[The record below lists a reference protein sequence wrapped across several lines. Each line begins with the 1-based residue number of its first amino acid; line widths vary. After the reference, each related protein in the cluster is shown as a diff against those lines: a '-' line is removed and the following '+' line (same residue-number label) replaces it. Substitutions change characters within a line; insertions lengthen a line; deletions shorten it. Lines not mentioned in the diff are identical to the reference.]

1 MTIRSSQPD
10 DEVVPAVTPSASGP
24 LNGYRCV
31 GYVMADTPVTRGYQ
45 IADIIRSGAINDV
58 THINYAFGNVTTD
71 LVCDITNPDGS
82 DEGIATGD
90 AHNDYMRLVSAED
103 SVDGVA
109 DTADQKLAGNFNQLL
124 KLKAL
129 YPDTK
134 VLISIGGWTWSDNF
148 SEAAATPESRERLVR
163 SCVDLYLKG
172 NLPVYGDHGGD
183 GVAAGLFDGV
193 DVDWEWPVSGGATTN
208 ARPEDKENFVA
219 LMVEFRAQ
227 LDAYGAET
235 GKTYDLSVFAPIGEN
250 TNHGWKEPAFFEAIS
265 WLNVQGYD
273 YTGSWAEL
281 SGHQGN
287 LWPDGE
293 TNGGVGLAPEMQGY
307 LDAGARHDQLNAGL
321 AAYGQGWKGVA
332 DGTQA
337 WQPSTGT
344 YVPRPYYE
352 IHDIGKEFYSPEL
365 GAAWR
370 WDEATGDWWS
380 LDTAASIKDK
390 VEFVVDQGYGGIMWW
405 DLSGDYK
412 NELGGTAGKTFRA
425 GKPRS

>member
-1 MTIRSSQPD
+1 MTTLSS
-10 DEVVPAVTPSASGP
+10 A

-45 IADIIRSGAINDV
+45 IADIIKTGAINDV
-58 THINYAFGNVTTD
+58 THINYAFGNVTKD
-71 LVCDITNPDGS
+71 LVCDITNADHSDGS
-82 DEGIATGD
+82 AVTGD
-90 AHNDYMRLVSAED
+90 AHNDYLRLVSAED

-129 YPDTK
+129 HPEVK
-134 VLISIGGWTWSDNF
+134 VLISLGGWTWSENF
-148 SEAAATPESRERLVR
+148 SAAAATPESRERLVR
-163 SCVDLYLKG
+163 SCLDLYLKG
-172 NLPVYGDHGGD
+172 NLPVYGNQGGD

-193 DVDWEWPVSGGATTN
+193 DVDWEWPVSGGETTN
-208 ARPEDKENFVA
+208 AAPEDKENFVA
-219 LMVEFRAQ
+219 LMAEFRAQ

-235 GKTYDLSVFAPIGEN
+235 GKTYYLSAFAPVGGN
-250 TNHGWKEPAFFEAIS
+250 TQNGWKEPGLFAAID

-273 YTGSWAEL
+273 YSGSWMAT

-287 LWPDGE
+287 LSPDGD
-293 TNGGVGLAPEMQGY
+293 NNWGLALAPEMQAY
-307 LDAGARHDQLNAGL
+307 LDAGARLDQLNAGL
-321 AAYGQGWKGVA
+321 AAYGQGWQGVK

-337 WQPSTGT
+337 WQPHTGT

-352 IHDIGKEFYSPEL
+352 IREIGKEFYSPEL

-370 WDEATGDWWS
+370 WDEENGDWWS
-380 LDTAASIKDK
+380 LDTPDSIKAK
-390 VEFVVDQGYGGIMWW
+390 AEFVAERGYGGIMWW
-405 DLSGDYK
+405 DLSGDYQ

-425 GKPRS
+425 GEARS